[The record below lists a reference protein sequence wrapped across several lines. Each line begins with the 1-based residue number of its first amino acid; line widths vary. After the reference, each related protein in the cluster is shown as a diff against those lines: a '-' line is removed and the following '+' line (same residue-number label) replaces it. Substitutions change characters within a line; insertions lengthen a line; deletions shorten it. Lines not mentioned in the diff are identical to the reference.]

1 MDRPFNL
8 LDYSIAFCTPRR
20 LTDVGSWQL
29 HIPFAF
35 VITAMLKPKKFVE
48 LGTHKGDS
56 YCAFCQA
63 VDEFALNTACYAVDS
78 WQGDEH
84 AGFYGEEVL
93 EELRAYH
100 DPLYGGFSSLMKCL
114 FDDALNYF
122 SEGSIDLLHIDG
134 HHTYDS
140 VRHDFESWLPKM
152 SARGVV
158 LFHDSSVR
166 EREFGVCRLWDE
178 ISRQYPSF
186 EFKFGNGLGV
196 LAVGE
201 QIEEEVRAF
210 LEYGKDNETGV
221 SRFFYHLGTKIELD
235 LQKAKLS
242 EQVYQS
248 ERLIREL
255 SLKNVDIETE
265 LSKMQEM
272 RAELEKVVSGQRTA
286 LQENALK
293 LRDEQE
299 QVRRLREDVLAK
311 GAYIEEVHSSF
322 GWMLLESYRNKIR
335 SRFLPPGT
343 NRHRAYTKV
352 LKLLKTADRESLKTL
367 PAKVR
372 KFFREINASSNIR
385 REIFVVPR
393 VSETG
398 ISPLKVPVS
407 VVIPT
412 RNAGPDF
419 VHVLNTIK
427 RQKGI
432 NPAEVILVDSSSEDD
447 TVRIARHYGA
457 RVFSIDP
464 AEFGHGRT
472 RNFGARQAGGEY
484 IIFLSQ
490 DAIPAGDLCFRD
502 MILGMQEDQALAAV
516 SARQIPRSD
525 ADLYACWEMWN
536 HYEKFMQYSGDR
548 VLSVSKGSF
557 DSLGPADKRRTA
569 QIDNVFSCIR
579 RSVFL
584 ETLFSDIPY
593 AEDLD
598 LGLRLLRKGYKL
610 AFLSSIAAIHSHNR
624 DAMYYFRRSCTD
636 RRALVSLVGY
646 EPMDWKTLGIGS
658 LPSMAAYIRSASCRL
673 AEAIDEFA
681 VSLQKEGIG
690 ALSPGYFQKRLQLSR
705 ANGTGEANCGD
716 VIRAVQE
723 LSDLAGAED
732 RQVSVSIDVLTHQ
745 FLSIVESFA
754 EYIRIYADSETGH
767 EGIIGA
773 LRKQCAVVLGA
784 NLGDFAAYSELKNT
798 GEDLAVIDRIV
809 GRTV

>member
-1 MDRPFNL
+1 MDRPFNP

-20 LTDVGSWQL
+20 LTNVVSWHL

-63 VDEFALNTACYAVDS
+63 VGEFALNTVCYAVDS
-78 WQGDEH
+78 WQGDEQS
-84 AGFYGEEVL
+84 GFYGEEVL

-100 DPLYGGFSSLMKCL
+100 DPLYGGFSRLIKCL
-114 FDDALNYF
+114 FDDARDYF

-140 VRHDFESWLPKM
+140 VRHDFEAWLPKM
-152 SARGVV
+152 SERGIV
-158 LFHDSSVR
+158 LFHDTNVR
-166 EREFGVCRLWDE
+166 EREFGVWRLWNE
-178 ISRQYPSF
+178 ISSQYPSF
-186 EFKFGNGLGV
+186 EFTFGNGLGV

-210 LEYGKDNETGV
+210 LEYGKNNNTGV

-242 EQVYQS
+242 EQVYQL

-293 LRDEQE
+293 LREEQE

-311 GAYIEEVHSSF
+311 GAYIEAIHSSF

-335 SRFLPPGT
+335 NRFLPPGT
-343 NRHRAYTKV
+343 NRHRAYTKM
-352 LKLLKTADRESLKTL
+352 LKFLVTADRGSLKTL
-367 PAKVR
+367 PGKVR
-372 KFFREINASSNIR
+372 KFFRETNARSNIR
-385 REIFVVPR
+385 RENFVVPM
-393 VSETG
+393 VPETG
-398 ISPLKVPVS
+398 ISPLNVPIS

-419 VHVLNTIK
+419 VHVLNMIK

-432 NPAEVILVDSSSEDD
+432 KPAEVILVDSSSDDD

-457 RVFSIDP
+457 RIFSIDP
-464 AEFGHGRT
+464 ADFGHGRT

-525 ADLYACWEMWN
+525 ADLYACWEIWN

-673 AEAIDEFA
+673 EEAIDEFA

-690 ALSPGYFQKRLQLSR
+690 ALSPGYFQKRLQLSK

-784 NLGDFAAYSELKNT
+784 NLGDFAAYSELKNM

-809 GRTV
+809 GRSV